1 MGIYRNETQVSLT
14 NHELFLSPN
23 HAARHYLALGY
34 QPVAFRYG
42 TKGPTAKGWN
52 EVRMVAEEVDHFFP
66 PDQQMNIGLLTG
78 EPSGN
83 LVDVDLD
90 APEAVLVAPF
100 LLPPTGMVHGRE
112 GKPASHWWYKV
123 EQNQR
128 SKQFKDGNPKPIR
141 TAMLVELR
149 GSGVQTAVPPS
160 IHPSGEP
167 IVWYKGDSPAEVRY
181 EELLHGV
188 QLVAAAA
195 LLARYWPAQGCRQD
209 AALALSGGLL
219 RGGLSEEEAEEFIEA
234 VATAA
239 GDEEAGM
246 RIKAVA
252 STAQKLAGGEAVKGW
267 PSLAEL
273 VGEKVVQ
280 QVRGWLGVGSDPVGV
295 SRAKAGRVPPA
306 EEKGNTFGHGRKSNA
321 EKLLA
326 AAQENGELFT
336 TPEEVA
342 YVRRTDDLR
351 GETFKVQSPAC
362 KLWLVGLG
370 RRLGIVPGSK
380 ALADAT
386 LALEAAAFQNKAVR
400 QVYLRFARVADTLFV
415 DLADEQGQVV
425 KVTAEGWQVV
435 TNCPVAFLRPP
446 NLAPLP
452 VPKPGGC
459 LQDLRKFL
467 NVTEEEFPLV
477 RGFILDCFKAVGP
490 YMVLLING
498 EQGSAKSTATK
509 ILRQVIDPVHKA
521 LARRLQRDE
530 YELAIAA
537 QKNAVLFFDNVSSL
551 PQWLS
556 DAIASLATGSGF
568 AVRTLYS
575 QDEETVYGN
584 AVPIC
589 FNGIP
594 DFAESSDLLDRAIRV
609 TLPRI
614 ADDKRLSEDE
624 FEPAFQ
630 AARPRILGAVLDA
643 VSAGLR
649 NYDNV
654 KLKSLPRMAR
664 SARWIAACETC
675 LPEGRGSF
683 AKAYEKNR
691 EELIALAIENS
702 PVATALLAWMDQKVV
717 VGDKKNSERMVE
729 PGKPWEG
736 SATALHDELLSVVN
750 GLVATGGGFPKAPN
764 KLSGELRRVAPALA
778 RAGVQV
784 TLDRSNKARKI
795 TVERVGDGGAQRPAT
810 EPAGD
815 GHPVRQA
822 G

>member
-1 MGIYRNETQVSLT
+1 MYIYRNETQVSST
-14 NHELFLSPN
+14 NSLYFLSTN
-23 HAARHYLALGY
+23 QAARLYLTLGY
-34 QPVAFRYG
+34 QPVAFAYG

-52 EVRMVAEEVDHFFP
+52 ELRMVAGEIDRFFP

-83 LVDVDLD
+83 LLDVDLD
-90 APEAVLVAPF
+90 APEAVLVAPY
-100 LLPPTGMVHGRE
+100 LLPPTEMIHGRE

-123 EQNQR
+123 EQSQR
-128 SKQFKDGNPKPIR
+128 SKQFKDQNPEP
-141 TAMLVELR
+141 TGTVMLVELR
-149 GSGVQTAVPPS
+149 GSGVQTTVPPS
-160 IHPSGEP
+160 IHPSGEA
-167 IVWYKGDSPAEVRY
+167 IVWYKNNSPAQIKY
-181 EELLHGV
+181 EELLRAV

-195 LLARYWPAQGCRQD
+195 LLSRYWPDVGSRQD
-209 AALALSGGLL
+209 AALALAGGLL
-219 RGGLSEEEAEEFIEA
+219 RGGFTEEEAEVFIEA
-234 VATAA
+234 VVTAT
-239 GDEEAGM
+239 GDEETRM
-246 RIKAVA
+246 RIKTVA
-252 STAQKLAGGEAVKGW
+252 CTSQKIAAGEAVKGW
-267 PSLAEL
+267 PSLADM
-273 VGEKVVQ
+273 VGEKVLQ
-280 QVRGWLGVGSDPVGV
+280 QVCGWLGMDRGPTGVVRVEVVG
-295 SRAKAGRVPPA
+295 KPPD
-306 EEKGNTFGHGRKSNA
+306 EGMGNKFRQDKKPNA

-326 AAQENGELFT
+326 VAQENGELFM

-342 YVRRTDDLR
+342 YIRRTDDQR

-362 KLWLVGLG
+362 KLWLVALG

-386 LALEAAAFQNKAVR
+386 LALEAAAFQKKSVR
-400 QVYLRFARVADTLFV
+400 QVYLRFARVADKLFV
-415 DLADEQGQVV
+415 DLADDQGRVV
-425 KVTAEGWQVV
+425 EVTAMGWQVV
-435 TNCPVAFLRPP
+435 THCPVAFLRPP

-452 VPKPGGC
+452 VPERGGC
-459 LQDLRKFL
+459 LQDLRQFL
-467 NVTEEEFPLV
+467 NVTDEEFPLV
-477 RGFILDCFKAVGP
+477 RGFILDCYKGVGP

-614 ADDKRLSEDE
+614 PDDKRLSEDE

-630 AARPRILGAVLDA
+630 AARPKILGAVLDA

-649 NYDNV
+649 NYENV
-654 KLKSLPRMAR
+654 KL
-664 SARWIAACETC
+664 
-675 LPEGRGSF
+675 EGR
-683 AKAYEKNR
+683 NR
-691 EELIALAIENS
+691 S
-702 PVATALLAWMDQKVV
+702 
-717 VGDKKNSERMVE
+717 
-729 PGKPWEG
+729 
-736 SATALHDELLSVVN
+736 SAT
-750 GLVATGGGFPKAPN
+750 
-764 KLSGELRRVAPALA
+764 LR
-778 RAGVQV
+778 
-784 TLDRSNKARKI
+784 D
-795 TVERVGDGGAQRPAT
+795 
-810 EPAGD
+810 
-815 GHPVRQA
+815 
-822 G
+822 